1 MTSTNDPLEPDWR
14 IRVGAGRQRGIGIIG
29 CGGIV
34 SGAHLPAYTA
44 AGLNVVAVY
53 DIDAAKAR
61 DVADRFGVPTV
72 AESAEALIATAGVDI
87 VDIAVPP
94 WEQPVIVPLVAAAG
108 KDMLCQKPLALDYAT
123 ALTEVETA
131 EAAGVTLAVN
141 QQMRW
146 DAGIAASR
154 DLIGRGIIGEVFSA
168 EFLVSIATPWHLW
181 PWLAEA
187 PRLEATYHSL
197 HYQDSLRSI
206 MGDPEW
212 ITSIHG
218 RHPEQAPVKGETIT
232 RTVLEY
238 ADGAQALV
246 TVDHFDLH
254 AEPSA
259 AFRFLGTRGA
269 LEGTIGLLYD
279 YPRGRPDTL
288 ELWRDASLV
297 RRYDFDAMWIP
308 DAFLGPMS
316 DLMDAIETG
325 RTPMTSGRDN
335 LGTIA
340 VVEAE
345 YRSAEERR
353 GVRFDEITGGRP

>member
-1 MTSTNDPLEPDWR
+1 M
-14 IRVGAGRQRGIGIIG
+14 
-29 CGGIV
+29 
-34 SGAHLPAYTA
+34 
-44 AGLNVVAVY
+44 
-53 DIDAAKAR
+53 
-61 DVADRFGVPTV
+61 PTV

-94 WEQPVIVPLVAAAG
+94 WEQPAIVPLVAAAG
-108 KDMLCQKPLALDYAT
+108 KHMLCQKPLALDYAT
-123 ALTEVETA
+123 ALAEVETA

-187 PRLEATYHSL
+187 PRLEVTYHSL

-259 AFRFLGTRGA
+259 AIRFLGTRGA

-279 YPRGRPDTL
+279 YPHGRPDTL

-353 GVRFDEITGGRP
+353 SVRFDEITGRRP